1 MPPARDSAACGCR
14 IRADKCNGLR
24 CQFFRYFLDD
34 EEAHVV
40 FAPRSAL
47 PAQVT
52 LAGRGKK
59 RGVSERSPAE
69 RHRAMT
75 WAQRLKRVFR
85 LD

>member
-1 MPPARDSAACGCR
+1 MPPARDSVACGCR
-14 IRADKCNGLR
+14 IRADKRNGLR

-40 FAPRSAL
+40 FGPHSAL